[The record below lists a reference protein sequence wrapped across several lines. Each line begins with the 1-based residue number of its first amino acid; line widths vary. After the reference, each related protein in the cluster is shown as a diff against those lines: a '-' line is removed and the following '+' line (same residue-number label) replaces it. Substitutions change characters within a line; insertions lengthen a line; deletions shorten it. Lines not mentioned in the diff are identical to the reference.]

1 MYTSRENAQN
11 DFRLHRDMHLGLC
24 IGRTLQAAH
33 VKVDLHAKNVPIAF
47 LSSKILGEKD
57 LARRLSLPLR
67 CPRAMLP
74 TMPVG
79 RACRCP
85 GEEPT
90 GYGTRKGRED
100 GDEYGPV

>member
-47 LSSKILGEKD
+47 LSSKIRGEKD

-67 CPRAMLP
+67 CPRAMFP
-74 TMPVG
+74 Q
-79 RACRCP
+79 CRWAEHAAAP
-85 GEEPT
+85 ERSPPDMARGKDEKM
-90 GYGTRKGRED
+90 GT
-100 GDEYGPV
+100 